1 MRFRHQNP
9 VFPEQNLLR
18 RRRLQRDTVS
28 LPDSTGVYGM
38 KSSRSL
44 SQSHVLV
51 TGAGGFIASHL
62 VEALV
67 PLCGKVTA
75 LIHYD
80 ARPHWSNLEFLPR
93 ETLDA
98 VEVLAGDVTDP
109 HFMRQAVRGRDVVFH
124 LAALIAIPYSY
135 VAPTAYFQTN
145 VLGTLNILEAC
156 RQEGV
161 ARMIHTSTSEC
172 YGTARTVPISEDHPL
187 QAQSPYSA
195 SKISA
200 DKAVESYCL
209 SFDFPGVIIRPFN
222 TYGPRQSARAIIP
235 TIVTQMLSAA
245 PCVRLGS
252 LTPTR
257 DLTYVSD
264 TVAGFIAAAT
274 ADGVEGETINL
285 GVGKTI
291 AIGDLARKISELTG
305 IQKEIVSEEQRV
317 RPEKSEVM
325 QLLSDNRKARELLRW
340 NPQVE
345 LDDGLRKVIKFIQE
359 HSDFYKSG
367 HYTV

>member
-1 MRFRHQNP
+1 
-9 VFPEQNLLR
+9 
-18 RRRLQRDTVS
+18 
-28 LPDSTGVYGM
+28 M
-38 KSSRSL
+38 KSTRSL

-62 VEALV
+62 VETLV
-67 PLCGKVTA
+67 PLCGRVTA

-93 ETLDA
+93 ETLKA
-98 VEVLAGDVTDP
+98 VDVLAGDITDP
-109 HFMRQAVRGRDVVFH
+109 HFMRQAIRGRDVVFH

-135 VAPTAYFQTN
+135 TAPAAYFQTN

-156 RQEGV
+156 RHEG
-161 ARMIHTSTSEC
+161 ASRLIHTSTSEC

-209 SFDFPGVIIRPFN
+209 SFGFPGVIIRPFN

-235 TIVTQMLSAA
+235 TIVSQLLSGA
-245 PCVRLGS
+245 PQVRLGS

-274 ADGVEGETINL
+274 AEGVEGETINL

-291 AIGDLARKISELTG
+291 AIGDLAHKISDLAG
-305 IQKEIVSEEQRV
+305 IRKEIVCEDQRV

-325 QLLSDNRKARELLRW
+325 QLLSDNRKARELLDWTPR
-340 NPQVE
+340 VE
-345 LDDGLRKVIKFIQE
+345 LDEGLRRVIEFIRE
-359 HSDFYKSG
+359 HRDFYKSE

>member
-1 MRFRHQNP
+1 M
-9 VFPEQNLLR
+9 
-18 RRRLQRDTVS
+18 
-28 LPDSTGVYGM
+28 M
-38 KSSRSL
+38 ASRSL

-67 PLCGKVTA
+67 PLCGRVTA

-93 ETLDA
+93 EILDA
-98 VEVLAGDVTDP
+98 VDVMAGDVTDP
-109 HFMRQAVRGRDVVFH
+109 HFMRQAIHGQDTVFH

-135 VAPTAYFQTN
+135 TAPAAYFQTN

-156 RQEGV
+156 RHEGV
-161 ARMIHTSTSEC
+161 SRMIHTSTSEC
-172 YGTARTVPISEDHPL
+172 YGTARTIPISEDHPL

-200 DKAVESYCL
+200 DKAVESYCR
-209 SFDFPGVIIRPFN
+209 SFEFPGVILRPFN
-222 TYGPRQSARAIIP
+222 TYGPRQSARAIVP
-235 TIVTQMLSAA
+235 TIVSQLLSGA
-245 PCVRLGS
+245 PQVRLGS

-264 TVAGFIAAAT
+264 TVSGFIAAAT
-274 ADGVEGETINL
+274 AEGVEGETINL

-291 AIGDLARKISELTG
+291 SIGDLARKVSDMAG
-305 IQKEIVSEEQRV
+305 IHKDIVCEEQRV

-340 NPQVE
+340 RPRVE
-345 LDDGLRKVIKFIQE
+345 LDEGLRNVIEFIRE
-359 HSDFYKSG
+359 HGDFYKSE